1 MRFGWRVRSAG
12 TYGCGSNGLG
22 HCQIVHASQ
31 SSGQHHTVGEHGSGG
46 GPVGDDV
53 VQQDAS
59 GPVAV
64 TASGEADMIVSP
76 CFEITV
82 LACSKIR
89 PKLVW
94 IS

>member
-1 MRFGWRVRSAG
+1 MLRFGWKIRFEG
-12 TYGCGSNGLG
+12 TYGCGSSGLR

-31 SSGQHHTVGEHGSGG
+31 SSGQHHTVSEHGSGG
-46 GPVGDDV
+46 GLVGDDV

-59 GPVAV
+59 GPVLA
-64 TASGEADMIVSP
+64 TANGEADMNVSL

-82 LACSKIR
+82 DWSRMR

-94 IS
+94 VS